1 MRAKK
6 EHHSKVDA
14 AIVAFEGQK
23 SRLRFVEGITPKK
36 VTKEWSVWLHS
47 GDVFLG
53 EIKWY
58 APWRRYV
65 FYTSPGTLYDASCL
79 FELSMFC
86 WDQTAARKR
95 QRQILKRLK
104 DGFRIIAH
112 RNVEKRV
119 KAERGN

>member
-36 VTKEWSVWLHS
+36 VTKEWSVYS